1 MNDILRNIHS
11 CGKDDVWNEKSSK
24 DGIQFMFYIESCLIK
39 RIATTMIDMI
49 MSMPIIIVFVLECG
63 FQ

>member
-24 DGIQFMFYIESCLIK
+24 DGMQFMLYIESCLIHEISRQNEK
-39 RIATTMIDMI
+39 YNEYIGYI
-49 MSMPIIIVFVLECG
+49 
-63 FQ
+63 